1 MDLKKLSN
9 VAEIAAKIMSE
20 QLKGQQHKL
29 DVDKDGKIE
38 GEDLAKLRA
47 AKQVKKE
54 EVEQVNEADIEKTAT
69 GIKVYGSSYGNSQ
82 RARREQVKKSV
93 DSAKGPKMK
102 DLEAIEGEKKK
113 KKFSEMVNSY
123 KDGGLKSIVE
133 MIAEEP
139 SQEEFNAEIET
150 AKKKAKGE
158 LRNDKNIAAGKVEAV
173 KVVEQIEEGYT
184 LGEKTPNKQGGHNQD
199 VHYNGKKIGHIE
211 SYSHRTGTKYG
222 MEHQASGEGT
232 AGSRSHEE
240 ALADLKNAHKEH
252 MSSVKEEVEQ
262 VEERSLSEPEMK
274 KREEIVKSMKKG
286 MAGFKARYGERA
298 KEVMYATATKQAKK
312 D

>member
-1 MDLKKLSN
+1 MGGGWKSVSESTEDLKGDSIGAMSLREKPNKEPMKKLKEFVSEMN
-9 VAEIAAKIMSE
+9 KADVPAYLRKQKGEKPLTVADV
-20 QLKGQQHKL
+20 KGPRKDSISHK
-29 DVDKDGKIE
+29 DN
-38 GEDLAKLRA
+38 LAKLRG
-47 AKQVKKE
+47 E
-54 EVEQVNEADIEKTAT
+54 E
-69 GIKVYGSSYGNSQ
+69 
-82 RARREQVKKSV
+82 
-93 DSAKGPKMK
+93 
-102 DLEAIEGEKKK
+102 
-113 KKFSEMVNSY
+113 
-123 KDGGLKSIVE
+123 
-133 MIAEEP
+133 
-139 SQEEFNAEIET
+139 
-150 AKKKAKGE
+150 
-158 LRNDKNIAAGKVEAV
+158 
-173 KVVEQIEEGYT
+173 VEQIEEGYT

-262 VEERSLSEPEMK
+262 VEERSMTEPEMK

-286 MAGFKARYGERA
+286 MAGFKDRYGDRA
-298 KEVMYATATKQAKK
+298 KSVMYATATKQAKK

>member
-93 DSAKGPKMK
+93 DTAKGPKMK

-139 SQEEFNAEIET
+139 SQEERLGSSSQR
-150 AKKKAKGE
+150 KKYCSQ
-158 LRNDKNIAAGKVEAV
+158 R
-173 KVVEQIEEGYT
+173 
-184 LGEKTPNKQGGHNQD
+184 
-199 VHYNGKKIGHIE
+199 
-211 SYSHRTGTKYG
+211 
-222 MEHQASGEGT
+222 
-232 AGSRSHEE
+232 E
-240 ALADLKNAHKEH
+240 ALRKVLKD
-252 MSSVKEEVEQ
+252 
-262 VEERSLSEPEMK
+262 EPQ
-274 KREEIVKSMKKG
+274 S
-286 MAGFKARYGERA
+286 
-298 KEVMYATATKQAKK
+298 Q
-312 D
+312 

>member
-173 KVVEQIEEGYT
+173 KEVDESIDVINGVTIE
-184 LGEKTPNKQGGHNQD
+184 N
-199 VHYNGKKIGHIE
+199 I
-211 SYSHRTGTKYG
+211 
-222 MEHQASGEGT
+222 
-232 AGSRSHEE
+232 
-240 ALADLKNAHKEH
+240 
-252 MSSVKEEVEQ
+252 
-262 VEERSLSEPEMK
+262 EERSLSEPEMK
-274 KREEIVKSMKKG
+274 KREEIVKDRKST
-286 MAGFKARYGERA
+286 RLNSSH
-298 KEVMYATATKQAKK
+298 
-312 D
+312 